1 MIFFRSVISIVKI
14 AGVMKFEFQRNL
26 EIRLSITGI
35 FYPVCNYDF
44 LLNKIAQEVIDLF
57 VLNVTFHQVKYFRT
71 FVFISP
77 LPK

>member
-44 LLNKIAQEVIDLF
+44 LLNKIAQEVNRFICFKCHVSSSEVFPDLCI
-57 VLNVTFHQVKYFRT
+57 Y
-71 FVFISP
+71 ISST
-77 LPK
+77 